1 MINQLSDI
9 VDKIENNIPFAFS
22 RWGDGEWYNVYKHK
36 GQNCDGNIYYED
48 LGDALLEIVSTKQD
62 YHLGTQT
69 LIQWSAQQAKK
80 FDQDW
85 GDADVMHRASEDGK
99 LQPLI
104 DCLKKKKVVYIGNNS
119 FEKLSF
125 IDTLIEIPYNN
136 IWLQKEDLMNALTD
150 TFDDEHKIY
159 CFSAGMA
166 ANVFIHQAWN
176 LDKTNT
182 YLDVGSVFD
191 PYVGRNTR
199 SYHKRIKK
207 GNL

>member
-1 MINQLSDI
+1 MINQISDI
-9 VDKIENNIPFAFS
+9 TNKINNNIPFAFS
-22 RWGDGEWYNVYKHK
+22 RWGDGEWYNVFKHS

-48 LGDALLEIVSTKQD
+48 LGDALLDIVSTKQD
-62 YHLGTQT
+62 YYLGTQT
-69 LIQWSAQQAKK
+69 LIQWSAQQAAK

-85 GDADVMHRASEDGK
+85 GDADVMHRASEKGE

-104 DCLKKKKVVYIGNNS
+104 DCLKDKKVIYIGNDS

-125 IDTLIEIPYNN
+125 IDVLIEIPYNN
-136 IWLQKEDLMNALTD
+136 IWLQKEDLMNALTS
-150 TFDDEHKIY
+150 TFDNEHKIY

-166 ANVFIHQAWN
+166 TNVFIHQAWN

-199 SYHKRIKK
+199 SYHNRIKK